1 MTDFRS
7 EQLDYNYLPNKSLIK
22 IAKYFITIFSFFYK
36 VFRIFIYL
44 LSLFRKAEAA
54 ANPEEEKGPN
64 DWLSELRRT
73 QKRKSIGSVLT
84 RRGSAFQM

>member
-1 MTDFRS
+1 M
-7 EQLDYNYLPNKSLIK
+7 KSF
-22 IAKYFITIFSFFYK
+22 AFTYFVFIF
-36 VFRIFIYL
+36 V
-44 LSLFRKAEAA
+44 FRKAEAA
-54 ANPEEEKGPN
+54 ANPPEEDKGPN